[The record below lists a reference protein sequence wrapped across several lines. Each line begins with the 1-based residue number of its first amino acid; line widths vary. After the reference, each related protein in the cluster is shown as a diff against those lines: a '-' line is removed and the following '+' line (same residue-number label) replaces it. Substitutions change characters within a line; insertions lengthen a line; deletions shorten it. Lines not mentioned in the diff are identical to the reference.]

1 VTDNTI
7 EFGEPGNN
15 GRIEPI
21 ELQVEMQ
28 RSYIDYA
35 MTVIVGRALPD
46 VRDGLKPVHRR
57 VLYAMYDG
65 GYRPDRGFSKC
76 SRVIGDVMGQYHPH
90 GDTAIYDTLV
100 RLAQPWVM
108 RAPLVD
114 GQGNFGSPGNDP
126 AAAMR
131 YTECRMA
138 PLAIEMVRDIDEDT
152 VDFNPNYDGRSQEP
166 AILPARFPNLLV
178 NGSAGIA
185 VGMAT
190 NIPPHNLREI
200 NEGVQWALAHP
211 DASREELLDALL
223 ERVKGPDFPM
233 GALIVGKQ
241 GIEQMYRTGRGSVTM
256 RAVVAIDE
264 DDKGRTI
271 ISITELPYQV
281 NPDNLAEKIADLA
294 ISGKVTGIADVRD
307 DSSGRTG
314 QRLVVVLK
322 RDAVARVV
330 LNNLFKHTELQT
342 NFSANMLALVDGVP
356 RTLTLDQFVSY
367 WVAHQV
373 EVIQRRTRFRLR
385 KAEEQAHVY
394 RGLVKALDMLDEVIA
409 LIRRS
414 PDAEEARSGLIALL
428 EIDEL
433 QANAILEM
441 QLRRLAALERQRI
454 MDRLAELET
463 TIADLN
469 DILAS
474 EERQRKIVSDEL
486 TVIVDKFGD
495 ERRSTIIPS
504 DGEMSMEDLIPD
516 EDLVVTITRG
526 GYAKRTRADLYRTQ
540 RRGGKGVRGAAL
552 RGDDVVEHF
561 MATSNHHWL
570 LFFTTAGRVYRT
582 KAYNLPEANR
592 DAKGGH
598 VAGLLSFQPDE
609 SIAKVLAIRDYD
621 QQPFLVLA
629 TRNGL
634 VKKTRLSDYNSP
646 RQAGVIAI
654 NFREDDDELI
664 GAELANAQDDIL
676 LVSRKGQAIRFRA
689 DDSQLRPMG
698 RATSGV
704 TGMKFRDG
712 DQLLSM
718 SVIKAEQVAAEE
730 AAEASHPAGGE
741 LHEASRSAGAD
752 SDEASRSADTDSS
765 GGVPRVKE
773 QYVFTITDGGF
784 AKRTRISDYRLQS
797 RGGIGIKAMKQDDDR
812 GNLVGAFIVVEGD
825 EVLAVKQSGQVT
837 RSAIDDNLRPTG
849 RDTKG
854 VRFVGVREGDYVAVV
869 ARSVERAPEID
880 EAVEAAAVEHD
891 RAAQLAV
898 EGLDVGEVAPGDGA
912 GEWAGDVADP
922 EAADGADDTAEV
934 DDQDAD
940 ATIDDDEA
948 PGDDTSTGAGYPTDE
963 DDEES

>member
-1 VTDNTI
+1 
-7 EFGEPGNN
+7 
-15 GRIEPI
+15 
-21 ELQVEMQ
+21 MQ

-65 GYRPDRGFSKC
+65 GYRPDRGYSKC
-76 SRVIGDVMGQYHPH
+76 ARVVGEVMGQYHPH
-90 GDTAIYDTLV
+90 GDSALYDTLV

-114 GQGNFGSPGNDP
+114 SQGNFGSPGNDP

-131 YTECRMA
+131 YTECKMA
-138 PLAIEMVRDIDEDT
+138 PLAMEMVRDINEDT
-152 VDFNPNYDGRSQEP
+152 VDFTPNYDGRSQEP
-166 AILPARFPNLLV
+166 VILPARFPNLLV

-200 NEGVQWALAHP
+200 ADGVQWALEHP
-211 DASREELLDALL
+211 DAARDELLDALL

-233 GALIVGKQ
+233 GALIVGNQ

-256 RAVVAIDE
+256 RAVVDIDE
-264 DDKGRTI
+264 DAKGRTI

-281 NPDNLAEKIADLA
+281 NPDNLALKIAELA
-294 ISGKVTGIADVRD
+294 DSGKIQGIADVRD
-307 DSSGRTG
+307 DSSSRTG

-356 RTLTLDQFVSY
+356 RTLTLDQFVSH
-367 WVAHQV
+367 WVTHQI
-373 EVIQRRTRFRLR
+373 EVIQRRTRYRLR
-385 KAEEQAHVY
+385 DAEQRAHIL

-414 PDAEEARSGLIALL
+414 PDVDEARDGLMALL
-428 EIDEL
+428 EVDEI
-433 QANAILEM
+433 QARAILDM
-441 QLRRLAALERQRI
+441 QLRRLAALERQKI
-454 MDRLAELET
+454 IDDLAELELL
-463 TIADLN
+463 IADLE
-469 DILAS
+469 DILANESRQRQIIS
-474 EERQRKIVSDEL
+474 EEL
-486 TVIVDKFGD
+486 AAIVDKFGN
-495 ERRSTIIPS
+495 ERRSAIVAA
-504 DGEMSMEDLIPD
+504 DGDLSMEDLIPD

-526 GYAKRTRADLYRTQ
+526 GYAKRTNAALYRTQ
-540 RRGGKGVRGAAL
+540 KRGGKGVRGATL

-561 MATSNHHWL
+561 MATSSHHWL
-570 LFFTTAGRVYRT
+570 LFFTTAGRVYRV
-582 KAYNLPEANR
+582 KAYNLPEASR

-609 SIAKVLAIRDYD
+609 NIAQVLAIRDYE
-621 QQPFLVLA
+621 QAPYLVLA

-634 VKKTRLSDYNSP
+634 VKKTKLADYNSP

-654 NFREDDDELI
+654 NFREEDDVLI
-664 GAELANAQDDIL
+664 GAELVNSEDDIL
-676 LVSRKGQAIRFRA
+676 LVSRKGQSIRFRA

-712 DQLLSM
+712 DNLLSL
-718 SVIKAEQVAAEE
+718 SVIRAEQVAAEE
-730 AAEASHPAGGE
+730 AAEEAAS
-741 LHEASRSAGAD
+741 EAAA
-752 SDEASRSADTDSS
+752 DEAADIE
-765 GGVPRVKE
+765 VPEVVE

-784 AKRTRISDYRLQS
+784 AKRTRISEYRLQS

-825 EVLAVKQSGQVT
+825 EVLAIKQSGQVT
-837 RSAIDDNLRPTG
+837 RSAIDEHLRPTG

-854 VRFVGVREGDYVAVV
+854 VRFVGVSEGDGVAVV
-869 ARSVERAPEID
+869 ARSVERAAEID
-880 EAVEAAAVEHD
+880 EAVEVAIDEAG
-891 RAAQLAV
+891 
-898 EGLDVGEVAPGDGA
+898 GLPADQTSEVPDPSA
-912 GEWAGDVADP
+912 GSSS
-922 EAADGADDTAEV
+922 
-934 DDQDAD
+934 D
-940 ATIDDDEA
+940 ATINDD
-948 PGDDTSTGAGYPTDE
+948 GDDAAGVPVVEENEVDP
-963 DDEES
+963 DEES